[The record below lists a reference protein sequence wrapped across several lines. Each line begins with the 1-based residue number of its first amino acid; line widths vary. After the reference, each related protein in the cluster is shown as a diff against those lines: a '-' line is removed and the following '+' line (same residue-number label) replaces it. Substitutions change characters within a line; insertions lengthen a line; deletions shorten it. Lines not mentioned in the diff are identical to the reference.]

1 MKRITISVQRREGS
15 RGWWVRVGGLELVHR
30 TQFDAAMKAK
40 LLAIE
45 HLVGGGHSEVVIYG
59 ANGTIKRR
67 DTYPRSSDPRRS
79 RG

>member
-1 MKRITISVQRREGS
+1 VKRITIRVQRREG
-15 RGWWVRVGGLELVHR
+15 RGGWWVRIGGLELVHR

-45 HLVGGGHSEVVIYG
+45 HLVGGGHSEVFIHG
-59 ANGTIKRR
+59 KDGSIKRR

-79 RG
+79 KG